1 MSPTCTSSSASFA
14 FFTSR
19 WTAAQSGGRS
29 SWGCLTMTDRRLARR
44 CSRLSLSLAAFFCS
58 GVALGSPSTFMDSS
72 WSRITFAA
80 CWLSGVPSANFALM
94 LLSQIW
100 SRMRLAWSRFS
111 CSTRFCSSSM
121 SLKGFPLPISGSGSS
136 AEAEAGADS
145 GVSSFLP
152 HAASTRSA
160 AMAANRV
167 LRDPANK
174 LGMRPPGY
182 AHLGARTV
190 RWTVRG
196 SKSRESVCC
205 VLCKRRDFASQ
216 SVGKPLGASMANRLF
231 CLFVALA
238 SVALLACS
246 NKNDAQEQREAEAQV
261 AEQVSAG
268 PAALP
273 TMETD
278 PGDSGSDASAGN
290 SEATMNSESGAAPAV
305 TAHAEFDVS
314 SVTPT
319 TASLPP
325 FPFFKD
331 PEGIENNLKGPDA
344 VKSFDRHG
352 FLAGGRYVTQEGREA
367 LFQYNLE
374 NPDTGRSYSE
384 IEFLRNYEN
393 AIAALGGKKISAVQ
407 FTPEVVAAAGGRDQI
422 EKHWAA

>member
-1 MSPTCTSSSASFA
+1 
-14 FFTSR
+14 
-19 WTAAQSGGRS
+19 
-29 SWGCLTMTDRRLARR
+29 
-44 CSRLSLSLAAFFCS
+44 
-58 GVALGSPSTFMDSS
+58 
-72 WSRITFAA
+72 
-80 CWLSGVPSANFALM
+80 
-94 LLSQIW
+94 
-100 SRMRLAWSRFS
+100 
-111 CSTRFCSSSM
+111 
-121 SLKGFPLPISGSGSS
+121 
-136 AEAEAGADS
+136 
-145 GVSSFLP
+145 
-152 HAASTRSA
+152 
-160 AMAANRV
+160 
-167 LRDPANK
+167 
-174 LGMRPPGY
+174 
-182 AHLGARTV
+182 
-190 RWTVRG
+190 
-196 SKSRESVCC
+196 
-205 VLCKRRDFASQ
+205 
-216 SVGKPLGASMANRLF
+216 MANRLF

-422 EKHWAA
+422 EKHWAAASPPVPEAEHHTYLLRTADKEYWIHVSTGGIIPPMGFVTVLEKQGMASSLAFLDAAAIKKALDAKGRVALYINFDTGKSTLRPDAQPIIAEVNKLLVADPALKLMIEGHTDNTGSADHNRELATTRARSVLGALTALGIEATRLDSNGFGPDKPIADNSTDEGRAKNRRVELVKTN